1 MAKRSGLVELNNI
14 LSNQKLITLYVH
26 DHGKQF
32 TLTFISGM
40 VDFDNRTVVLM
51 NNTNDYYRTR
61 PIKDILVED
70 DTLHKTFFMKSFHDE
85 CFEISV
91 YQTVET

>member
-1 MAKRSGLVELNNI
+1 MAKRSGLVELSNI
-14 LSNQKLITLYVH
+14 LSNQNLITLYYH
-26 DHGKQF
+26 DCGKQL

-91 YQTVET
+91 YQTVKT